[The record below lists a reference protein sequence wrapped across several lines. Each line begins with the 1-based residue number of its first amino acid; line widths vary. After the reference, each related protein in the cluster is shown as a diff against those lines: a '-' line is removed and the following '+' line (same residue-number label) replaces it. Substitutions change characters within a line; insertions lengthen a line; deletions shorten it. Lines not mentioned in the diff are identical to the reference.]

1 MALPLLSYKPTS
13 RNQRVAE
20 FDIPGDE
27 TPRVFTAEFSDS
39 VTQMDDIIR
48 AAYRQIFNDQH
59 FNARSRQSVLESQL
73 RNGQITVREF
83 IRGLATSDHFR
94 RNNFDTNNNYRFA
107 QMCVQ
112 RILGRDIYSD
122 REKMAWSIVLA
133 TKGLNAFIDELVN
146 SDEYLTT
153 FGESIVP
160 YQRRRVIPHRNKG
173 DLPFERMA
181 RYDQNHLKQ
190 LKSLGNDFSSSRSVY
205 VAGGGLP
212 PEGVR
217 QVGALLTYGLASVLG
232 LTAVAVVLSWF
243 GFLHI

>member
-1 MALPLLSYKPTS
+1 MMSLATKPHGCLPLNLLVQRWGVTILSGQPIGKFSTTS
-13 RNQRVAE
+13 TS
-20 FDIPGDE
+20 I
-27 TPRVFTAEFSDS
+27 
-39 VTQMDDIIR
+39 
-48 AAYRQIFNDQH
+48 
-59 FNARSRQSVLESQL
+59 LESQL

-94 RNNFDTNNNYRFA
+94 RNNFDTNNNYRFV

-112 RILGRDIYSD
+112 RILGRDIYND

-160 YQRRRVIPHRNKG
+160 YQRRRVIPHRNQG

-190 LKSLGNDFSSSRSVY
+190 LKSLGNDFAANRSVY
-205 VAGGGLP
+205 IPGGGLP
-212 PEGVR
+212 PASIR
-217 QVGALLTYGLASVLG
+217 QIGALLTYGLAGVLG
-232 LTAVAVVLSWF
+232 LTAVAVILSWF